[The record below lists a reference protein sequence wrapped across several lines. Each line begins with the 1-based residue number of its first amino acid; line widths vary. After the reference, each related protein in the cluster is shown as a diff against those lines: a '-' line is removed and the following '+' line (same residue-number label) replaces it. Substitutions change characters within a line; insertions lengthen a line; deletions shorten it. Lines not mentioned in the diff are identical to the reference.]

1 MDNFVVSS
9 RKYRPATFDAVVGQS
24 HITETLK
31 NSLRNNHLAHAFL
44 FCGPRGVGKTTNARI
59 LAKVINCQNLGP
71 NIEPCNEC
79 ESCKSFDSG
88 SSFNIFELDAASNNS
103 VEDIRGLVEQ
113 VRYPPQGVKYK
124 VYIID
129 EVHMLSTAAF
139 NAFLKTL
146 EEPPAYAI
154 FILATT
160 ERHKILPTILSR
172 CQIFNFNRIKVED
185 CVAYLKEICLKEG
198 VQADDE
204 ALHVIAQKSDGA
216 MRDAL
221 TIFDQLVSY
230 AGNNITYKSVAEN
243 LNILDYDYYFK
254 ITDACMGQNVPQCL
268 VMFDEILDK
277 GFDGH
282 LFINGLSEHLRNL
295 LVCRD
300 TETIKLLEVADSVG
314 ALYAQQSKAAS
325 TTFLLN
331 ALNLCNQSDIQ
342 YKASRNQRL
351 LVELLLIKLC
361 HINSLVDI
369 KKNFELNPVPLE
381 RAAIAESKEPV
392 AAINSKTH
400 IVSPTV
406 SLGGM
411 SAIYKIKQKIIDTKN
426 SVQAAE
432 DLPQAE
438 VKIDI
443 ITQQMLDN
451 VLADFKLQLDSK
463 NKKMLHN
470 VLDTFQFSL
479 GENNFININIPGNH
493 NISMIEECKPDL
505 SQIFFDKYMIRPQF
519 NIIAIASTDKQA
531 YYFTN
536 QERFKKLAEDRPYLK
551 DLAKRLDLRFD

>member
-1 MDNFVVSS
+1 MQNFVVSS
-9 RKYRPATFDAVVGQS
+9 RKYRPGTFDAVVGQS

-31 NSLRNNHLAHAFL
+31 NALRNNHLAHAFL

-71 NIEPCNEC
+71 NTEPCNEC
-79 ESCKSFDSG
+79 DSCKSFDSG

-146 EEPPAYAI
+146 EEPPPYAI

-198 VQADDE
+198 VQAEEE

-221 TIFDQLVSY
+221 TIFDQIVSY
-230 AGNNITYKSVAEN
+230 AGNNITYRSVADN

-254 ITDACMGQNVPQCL
+254 ITDACIGQNVPQCL
-268 VMFDEILDK
+268 VMYDEILDK

-282 LFINGLSEHLRNL
+282 MFINGLSEHLRNL

-300 TETIKLLEVADSVG
+300 TETIKLLEVADSI
-314 ALYAQQSKAAS
+314 ANLYAQQSKIAS
-325 TTFLLN
+325 TTFLIN
-331 ALNLCNQSDIQ
+331 ALNICNQADIQ
-342 YKASRNQRL
+342 FKASRNQRL
-351 LVELLLIKLC
+351 LVELMLIKLS
-361 HINSLVDI
+361 HINTLVDI
-369 KKNFELNPVPLE
+369 KKNFELNPAPDETTVT
-381 RAAIAESKEPV
+381 AQSKELVP
-392 AAINSKTH
+392 AYAFKTP
-400 IVSPTV
+400 IVSPRV
-406 SLGGM
+406 NLGGM
-411 SAIYKIKQKIIDTKN
+411 SAIDKIKQKIIDNGNATPGG
-426 SVQAAE
+426 E
-432 DLPQAE
+432 DQPEAE
-438 VKIDI
+438 VKIEV
-443 ITQQMLDN
+443 ITLQMLDS
-451 VLADFKLQLDSK
+451 VLADFKLQLDTK
-463 NKKMLHN
+463 NKKMLLN
-470 VLDTFQFSL
+470 VLDTFQFSV

-493 NISMIEECKPDL
+493 NISLIEESKPDL
-505 SQIFFDKYMIRPQF
+505 SQLFFDKYMIRPQF
-519 NIIAIASTDKQA
+519 NILAIASRDTQQ

-536 QERFKKLAEDRPYLK
+536 QERFRKLAEGRPYLL

>member
-1 MDNFVVSS
+1 MENFVVSS

-59 LAKVINCQNLGP
+59 LAKVINCQNLGE
-71 NIEPCNEC
+71 NIEPCNVC
-79 ESCKSFDSG
+79 DSCKSFDSG

-146 EEPPAYAI
+146 EEPPSYAI

-230 AGNNITYKSVAEN
+230 AGNHITYKSVAEN
-243 LNILDYDYYFK
+243 LNILDYEYYFK
-254 ITDACMGQNVPQCL
+254 IAAACMGQNVPQCL

-300 TETIKLLEVADSVG
+300 TETIKLLEVADSI
-314 ALYAQQSKAAS
+314 ASLYAQQSKEAS

-331 ALNLCNQSDIQ
+331 ALNICNQSDIQ
-342 YKASRNQRL
+342 YKTSRNQRL
-351 LVELLLIKLC
+351 LVELMLIKLC
-361 HINSLVDI
+361 HINTLVDI
-369 KKNFELNPVPLE
+369 KKNFELNPASVQNATDIP
-381 RAAIAESKEPV
+381 AKEPV
-392 AAINSKTH
+392 AAYNFKQP

-406 SLGGM
+406 SLGGR
-411 SAIYKIKQKIIDTKN
+411 SAIDKIKQKIIDSKN
-426 SVQAAE
+426 QVEAE
-432 DLPQAE
+432 QPQAE
-438 VKIDI
+438 IKIEV
-443 ITQQMLDN
+443 ITQLMLDN
-451 VLADFKLQLDSK
+451 VLADFKLQLDTK
-463 NKKMLHN
+463 NKKMLHT

-479 GENNFININIPGNH
+479 GENNYININIPGSH

-505 SQIFFDKYMIRPQF
+505 SQMFFDKYMIRPQF
-519 NIIAIASTDKQA
+519 NIIAIASDDTKQ
-531 YYFTN
+531 YFFTN
-536 QERFKKLAEDRPYLK
+536 KDKFKKLAEDSPYLL
-551 DLAKRLDLRFD
+551 DVAKRLDLRFD

>member
-1 MDNFVVSS
+1 MENFVVSS
-9 RKYRPATFDAVVGQS
+9 RKYRPSTFDAVVGQS

-59 LAKVINCQNLGP
+59 LAKVINCQNLGE

-79 ESCKSFDSG
+79 DSCKSFDSG

-146 EEPPAYAI
+146 EEPPPYAI

-254 ITDACMGQNVPQCL
+254 ITDACMAQNVPQCL

-300 TETIKLLEVADSVG
+300 TETIKLLEVADSIA
-314 ALYAQQSKAAS
+314 ALYAQQSKQAS

-331 ALNLCNQSDIQ
+331 ALNHCNQSDIQ

-351 LVELLLIKLC
+351 LVELMLIKLC
-361 HINSLVDI
+361 HINTLVDI
-369 KKNFELNPVPLE
+369 KKYFELNPTPVE
-381 RAAIAESKEPV
+381 AATPVESKEP
-392 AAINSKTH
+392 AAPYNFKAP
-400 IVSPTV
+400 IVSPRIDV
-406 SLGGM
+406 GLL
-411 SAIYKIKQKIIDTKN
+411 AIEKIKQKIIDTKN

-432 DLPQAE
+432 ALPQAE

-505 SQIFFDKYMIRPQF
+505 SQMFFDKYMIRPQF
-519 NIIAIASTDKQA
+519 NIIAIASADAQA

-536 QERFKKLAEDRPYLK
+536 QERFKKLADDRPYLK